1 MTSNNGWF
9 TERKFK
15 KISKDIH
22 DMWMSYGTIDFET
35 FWELAF
41 FLNNRDVSS
50 VELTVRKLDIE
61 RKISLLKIKDKYML
75 DWLEF

>member
-1 MTSNNGWF
+1 
-9 TERKFK
+9 
-15 KISKDIH
+15 
-22 DMWMSYGTIDFET
+22 MWMSYGTIDFET

-61 RKISLLKIKDKYML
+61 RKISLFKIKDKYML